1 MSLQVQTPSVE
12 IAEYMSL
19 HPNLMPEPDNDLAG
33 PASSNDGAFESLPE
47 TSPDPG
53 LQPVTELLQPATLE
67 IPVAAPPP
75 QPRFPT
81 WTGWEVAAILVFTVV
96 AVFVFSLLALFVVH
110 SLPQYHNVP
119 ITDLATDVRVA
130 VGAQAAA
137 YALVLPF
144 MFVLVRSRSR
154 ESFGKAVHWNWPG
167 ISAPGFFVMGVVL
180 ALVIESLSRFL
191 PIPKSLPLD
200 KYFND
205 AASAYL
211 MAAFGITLAPLL
223 EELFFRG
230 LLYPLLRRSLGLV
243 TAVVLTAVAF
253 AAIHGAQLGY
263 AWAPILGI
271 FVVGVVFTLTRE
283 RTNSVAASFLMHC
296 GYNFSLFFL
305 LWLASDHYRHL
316 EKVAG

>member
-1 MSLQVQTPSVE
+1 MSLP
-12 IAEYMSL
+12 
-19 HPNLMPEPDNDLAG
+19 PNLMPEP
-33 PASSNDGAFESLPE
+33 SESVNLPE
-47 TSPDPG
+47 
-53 LQPVTELLQPATLE
+53 PVPTPVLE
-67 IPVAAPPP
+67 PVVVPPRP
-75 QPRFPT
+75 QFPS
-81 WTGWEVAAILVFTVV
+81 WSGWEVLAVLVFTIL
-96 AVFVFSLLALFVVH
+96 AVFAFSLIALFAVH
-110 SLPQYHNVP
+110 SMPQYHNLP
-119 ITDLATDVRVA
+119 LTDLATDARVV

-144 MFVLVRSRSR
+144 MFVLVRTRSR
-154 ESFGKAVHWNWPG
+154 EGFAKAIHWNWPG
-167 ISAPGFFVMGVVL
+167 ASAPGFFVMGVVL

-200 KYFND
+200 KFFND

-230 LLYPLLRRSLGLV
+230 LLYPVLRRWLGLAAAV
-243 TAVVLTAVAF
+243 LFTALAF

-271 FVVGVVFTLTRE
+271 FVVGVVFTLARE